1 MNISSLAAKHG
12 FAAAYVLRP
21 DKFNHYERRLE
32 HGALHIGGTR
42 LVVDVQADYPWAT
55 AILALIWPYS
65 PYAEELPLCSN
76 YPPAHAAYLA
86 SKEFL
91 AALEEQGIR
100 AARANV
106 PVRELFMRSGL
117 GIALKNGLT
126 AMPAYGTR
134 FTMQCLAIG
143 LPDPQYDDAPPLG
156 GCLDCGAC
164 QAICPVGAIDEE
176 GFHPNRCLR
185 AHMGKTAMPKRVMAR
200 MNKMLGC
207 ERCQYCC
214 PHNAGQTFAKELPEA
229 FMYERLLSDDVQE
242 ALALL
247 GSNQQTGAKLK
258 AHAAVMAAH
267 ENRRDLLPLIEAA
280 QDDPRELVSA
290 AVKFAISRL
299 QNGKTVV

>member
-1 MNISSLAAKHG
+1 MNISSLATKYG
-12 FAAAYVLRP
+12 FAEAYVLRP
-21 DKFNHYERRLE
+21 DKFDHYERRLE

-42 LVVDVQADYPWAT
+42 LLADVQAEHPWAT
-55 AILALIWPYS
+55 AILALIWPYV

-86 SKEFL
+86 CNEFL
-91 AALEEQGIR
+91 TALEEQGVR
-100 AARANV
+100 AARVNV

-126 AMPAYGTR
+126 AMPAHGTR
-134 FTMQCLAIG
+134 FTMQCLAIA
-143 LPDPQYDDAPPLG
+143 LSDVHYDDAPPLG
-156 GCLDCGAC
+156 ACLDCGAC
-164 QAICPVGAIDEE
+164 EQVCPMKAIDEE
-176 GFHPNRCLR
+176 GFHPNTCLR
-185 AHMGKTAMPKRVMAR
+185 AFMGKNAMPKRVMER

-214 PHNAGQTFAKELPEA
+214 PHNAEQTFVTELPEA
-229 FMYERLLSDDVQE
+229 FAYERLLQDDVQE

-267 ENRRDLLPLIEAA
+267 ENRLDLLPLIEAA

-290 AVKFAISRL
+290 AAKFAISRL
-299 QNGKTVV
+299 QNG

>member
-21 DKFNHYERRLE
+21 DKFDHYECRLE

-42 LVVDVQADYPWAT
+42 LVADVQAEHPWAN
-55 AILALIWPYS
+55 AILALIWPYA

-91 AALEEQGIR
+91 AALEGKGIR
-100 AARANV
+100 AARVNV

-134 FTMQCLAIG
+134 FTMQCLAAE
-143 LPDPQYDDAPPLG
+143 LHAPVFDDAPPLG
-156 GCLDCGAC
+156 DCQDCGAC
-164 QAICPVGAIDEE
+164 QKVCPVGAIDAE
-176 GFHPNRCLR
+176 GVHPNTCLR
-185 AHMGKTAMPKRVMAR
+185 AHMGKTAMPKRVMER

-214 PHNAGQTFAKELPEA
+214 PHNAGQTFVDELPEA
-229 FMYERLLSDDVQE
+229 FSYERLLRDDVQE

-267 ENRRDLLPLIEAA
+267 ENRLDLLPLIEAA
-280 QDDPRELVSA
+280 RDDPRELVSA
-290 AVKFAISRL
+290 AAKFSVSRL
-299 QNGKTVV
+299 QNSKTVV